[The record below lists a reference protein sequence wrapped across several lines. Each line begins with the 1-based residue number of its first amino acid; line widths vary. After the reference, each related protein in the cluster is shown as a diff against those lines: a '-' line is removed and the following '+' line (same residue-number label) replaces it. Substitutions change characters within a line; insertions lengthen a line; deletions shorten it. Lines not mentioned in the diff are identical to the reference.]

1 MKTRMKFWFIFKLCM
16 GKLFTQQ
23 QNRVNVEVSEEYHSV
38 TVFIL
43 IHDYFFHFG
52 ITIHPVP
59 HDKVI

>member
-1 MKTRMKFWFIFKLCM
+1 M

-59 HDKVI
+59 TDIVI